1 VLLERS
7 LASLDIGTTTPGN
20 MAFLLRRKALST
32 LVLDNQSPRRRI
44 TPRDVYYALDGQQR
58 STVQGMS
65 FSLTFAVEVD
75 DLSITSKLNTLTS
88 KFIDT
93 YFPGVRLGWLIDP
106 INKMIYT
113 FMSPMALSN
122 VVRISGILTMGILAF

>member
-1 VLLERS
+1 M
-7 LASLDIGTTTPGN
+7 P
-20 MAFLLRRKALST
+20 
-32 LVLDNQSPRRRI
+32 
-44 TPRDVYYALDGQQR
+44 
-58 STVQGMS
+58 

-75 DLSITSKLNTLTS
+75 DLSMTSKLNTLTS

-93 YFPGVRLGWLIDP
+93 CFPAGVRLGWLIDP

-122 VVRISGILTMGILAF
+122 VVRISGISTMGILAF